1 MSDVIVYVYMNSELF
16 EPASCREELDLVRTS
31 RCNIEVLKNIGRSI
45 SLNSYQHFIFPSGMP
60 QSNAVIKHISSGLSG

>member
-16 EPASCREELDLVRTS
+16 EPASCCEESGLVRTS
-31 RCNIEVLKNIGRSI
+31 RCNIQVLKNIGRSI